1 MYSLR
6 RGPQVGGSGDRRTKG
21 KLEDPYIALT
31 AMITE
36 ITADRPV
43 GGLQMVKTHAS
54 KPKVGSGH
62 TRQPTDNRVAAHM
75 LCFRMSCNVRFY
87 VVSSSRVCYSRANWP
102 ETDQRNLQLQLRQLR

>member
-21 KLEDPYIALT
+21 KLEEPYIALR

-36 ITADRPV
+36 ITANRPV

-54 KPKVGSGH
+54 KPKVGSGP
-62 TRQPTDNRVAAHM
+62 TRRQTDNRVAAHM
-75 LCFRMSCNVRFY
+75 LCSVCRVKFAFTLYQALAGATRGPIGQKQISAICNY
-87 VVSSSRVCYSRANWP
+87 N
-102 ETDQRNLQLQLRQLR
+102 